1 MRGFD
6 VVFVVVFLIFFV
18 AVSLQGVLKKCFY
31 WEAPPQ
37 FSTP

>member
-6 VVFVVVFLIFFV
+6 VVFVVGLIFLV
-18 AVSLQGVLKKCFY
+18 AVRLQGVLKKCLY
-31 WEAPPQ
+31 GEAPPQ